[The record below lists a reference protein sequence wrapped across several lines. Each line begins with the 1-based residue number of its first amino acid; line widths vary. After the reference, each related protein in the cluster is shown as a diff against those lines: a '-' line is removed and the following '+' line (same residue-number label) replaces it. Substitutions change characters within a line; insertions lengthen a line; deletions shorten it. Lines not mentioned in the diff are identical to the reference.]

1 MNLSNFG
8 ITPTRVKVL
17 IGVGVLAVAII
28 SFNPFSNNDAG
39 ERQVVQTLSG
49 DLDVRFT
56 PGLYFSGFF
65 SKVTTYP
72 NNVTIQVSSRE
83 HISPDADYH
92 MLPHMGTF
100 SEGDAA
106 TLSHTT
112 KWDLPSDKSKMIDLH
127 KTYTNINNLMT
138 TTLLMY
144 QKQIAS
150 YSTQRMSSEAHY
162 SGGQS
167 QLNEYFQ
174 DQLRN
179 GQVLLITET
188 KTRLLEDGS
197 TKTYIQVQEKLD
209 EKGNIKRSVS
219 DIQEYGIVASFASID
234 EVIYDDR
241 IYEKLKAKID
251 AASDEATAKQELIT
265 AQQEALTEK
274 AKGEKLIAKTKATE
288 EADELQEVIRARK
301 AKLVAA
307 ENLEQAKLDAAAKLV
322 LKEAEAKGD
331 KLKVAAGLT
340 PLEAAS
346 IEMETRIGVAR
357 ELAKANVPNIV
368 IGGGDGGANPM
379 EAVGI
384 KYLMDI
390 NDKLSKR
397 K

>member
-1 MNLSNFG
+1 MKNSL
-8 ITPTRVKVL
+8 KVAL
-17 IGVGVLAVAII
+17 GLVLTVVLVL

-49 DLDVRFT
+49 DLDVKFT

-72 NNVTIQVSSRE
+72 NNVTIQISSEE
-83 HISPDADYH
+83 HRSADADYH
-92 MLPHMGTF
+92 VLSHNGTF

-112 KWDLPSDKSKMIDLH
+112 KWDMPNKKEMMINLH
-127 KTYTNINNLMT
+127 KTYTNIDNLAT

-179 GQVLLITET
+179 GQVLLDTDT
-188 KTRLLEDGS
+188 KTRKLEDGS
-197 TKTYIQVQEKLD
+197 TKTYIEVNPRKNSEGVILRG
-209 EKGNIKRSVS
+209 ES

-234 EVIYDDR
+234 EVIYDSR

-274 AKGEKLIAKTKATE
+274 AKGEKLIATTKARE
-288 EADELQEVIRARK
+288 ESAKLEAVIRAEK
-301 AKLVAA
+301 ESAVAA
-307 ENLEQAKLDAAAKLV
+307 ESLKKAKLDAAAELAM
-322 LKEAEAKGD
+322 KEAQAKGD
-331 KLKVAAGLT
+331 KLKVAAGLS
-340 PLEAAS
+340 PKEKADF
-346 IEMETRIGVAR
+346 EMRTAIGVA
-357 ELAKANVPNIV
+357 EALAKRPVPTFV
-368 IGGGDGGANPM
+368 TTGGGQSSQSGLSNSYTM
-379 EAVGI
+379 QNMLLLQKE
-384 KYLMDI
+384 
-390 NDKLSKR
+390 LSKT

>member
-1 MNLSNFG
+1 MNLSEFG
-8 ITPTRVKVL
+8 ITPLRVKIL
-17 IGVGVLAVAII
+17 IGLSIVVFALYA
-28 SFNPFSNNDAG
+28 FNPLSNNDAG
-39 ERQVVQTLSG
+39 ERQVIQTLGG
-49 DLDVRFT
+49 DLDVKFS

-72 NNVTIQVSSRE
+72 NNVTIQISDKG

-112 KWDLPSDKSKMIDLH
+112 KWDLPSDKNKMLDLH
-127 KTYTNINNLMT
+127 KTYTDINNLMT

-188 KTRLLEDGS
+188 KTRPLKDGS
-197 TKTYIQVQEKLD
+197 VKTYIEVKAKLD
-209 EKGNIKRSVS
+209 AEGNIKRSVS

-234 EVIYDDR
+234 EVLYDER

-301 AKLVAA
+301 AKLVAI
-307 ENLEQAKLDAAAKLV
+307 ENLAQARLDAAAKLV

-357 ELAKANVPNIV
+357 ELAKVNVPNIV
-368 IGGGDGGANPM
+368 ISGGNGGANPM

-390 NDKLSKR
+390 NNQLSK
-397 K
+397 KK